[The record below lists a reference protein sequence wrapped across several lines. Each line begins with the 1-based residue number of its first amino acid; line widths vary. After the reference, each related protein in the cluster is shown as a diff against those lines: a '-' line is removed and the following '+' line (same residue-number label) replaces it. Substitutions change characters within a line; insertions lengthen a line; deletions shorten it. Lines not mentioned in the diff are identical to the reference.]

1 MKKIFLLLLILI
13 PISVNAKTV
22 KYLGQ
27 KNMIVITVDE
37 SSISASINGK
47 KNIEINNL
55 TTYQNVLLNDNKEN
69 YPIYILNTEN
79 GYEFS
84 NKREKSVLNYN
95 CYTIY
100 YRYGELNLNTITGGV
115 MPNTCNALFGYN
127 LINLLK
133 NNVFKIIYFSIP
145 VLLIVLTTLDFLKCI
160 FSDDGKEIRK
170 SFDKLTKRVVAAVFI
185 FLTPTI
191 LIFLIQLVGNDEI
204 KSCVETFS
212 STENIKN

>member
-27 KNMIVITVDE
+27 RNMIVITVDE

-55 TTYQNVLLNDNKEN
+55 TAYQNVLLNDNKEN

-84 NKREKSVLNYN
+84 NKREKSVLDYDY
-95 CYTIY
+95 YTIY
-100 YRYGELNLNTITGGV
+100 YRYGELNLDAITGGV

-145 VLLIVLTTLDFLKCI
+145 VLLIVLTTLDFFKCI
-160 FSDDGKEIRK
+160 FSDDNKEIRK
-170 SFDKLTKRVVAAVFI
+170 SFDKLTKRIVATVLI

-191 LIFLIQLVGNDEI
+191 LTFLIQLVGSDEI
-204 KSCVETFS
+204 KSCVDTFS

>member
-37 SSISASINGK
+37 SSISANINGK

-55 TTYQNVLLNDNKEN
+55 TTYQNVLLSDNKEN

-84 NKREKSVLNYN
+84 NKRVKSVLDYDY
-95 CYTIY
+95 YTIY
-100 YRYGELNLNTITGGV
+100 YRYGELNLDAITGGV

-145 VLLIVLTTLDFLKCI
+145 ILLVVLTTLDFLKCI
-160 FSDDGKEIRK
+160 FSDDNKEMRK
-170 SFDKLTKRVVAAVFI
+170 SFDKLTKRIVATVLI

-191 LIFLIQLVGNDEI
+191 LMFLIQLVGNDEI
-204 KSCVETFS
+204 KSCVDTFS